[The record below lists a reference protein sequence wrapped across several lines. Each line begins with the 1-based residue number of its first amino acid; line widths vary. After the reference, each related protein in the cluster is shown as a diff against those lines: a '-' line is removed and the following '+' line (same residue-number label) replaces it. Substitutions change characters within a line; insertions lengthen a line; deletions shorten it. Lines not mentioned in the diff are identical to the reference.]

1 MKKNCFKKVQKC
13 LKENVHFM
21 TCYETKKTAMFR
33 SASDNIPIHQKAT
46 GIYTVTCPDCNK
58 DYAGKTDR
66 NLVTRLNQHG
76 SLKNQ
81 PTYQC
86 LSKCEHF
93 SHITDF
99 IALPEINNKQHH

>member
-33 SASDNIPIHQKAT
+33 SASDNILIHQKAT
-46 GIYTVTCPDCNK
+46 GIYTVTCPGCNK
-58 DYAGKTDR
+58 DYAGKTDC

-93 SHITDF
+93 HILL
-99 IALPEINNKQHH
+99 I

>member
-21 TCYETKKTAMFR
+21 TCYETKKTAMFC

-46 GIYTVTCPDCNK
+46 GIYTVTCPGCNK

-86 LSKCEHF
+86 LSK
-93 SHITDF
+93 
-99 IALPEINNKQHH
+99 